1 MLYPMTL
8 LWKKLLMTKIT
19 DEILAPNPGLQL
31 PLPIPQQAIHDFCR
45 RHHIVKLSLFGSILR
60 DDFGPHSDVDI
71 LVEFE
76 PSKVPSFAIVTM
88 QQELSELLGGRTV
101 DLRTPQELSRYIR
114 DRILREAWVLY
125 VHD

>member
-1 MLYPMTL
+1 MIRLMKL

-19 DEILAPNPGLQL
+19 DETLAPKPAAQL

-45 RHHIVKLSLFGSILR
+45 RHHIGKLSLFGSILR
-60 DDFGPHSDVDI
+60 DDFGSHSDVDI

-76 PSKVPSFAIVTM
+76 PGKIPGFVIVTM
-88 QQELSELLGGRTV
+88 QQELSELFGGRIV